1 MQIFLIL
8 FAVLAGLTNPFQSA
22 ANAQLNKQV
31 MHPVWVA
38 TCTYVTGLLVLLVIQ
53 AFRREALPG
62 ASVLGQVPWWA
73 WMGGFISIFG
83 TMGGLLLAQKLGS
96 GIFTGV
102 NVTAAVV
109 CSLVLDH
116 FGLVG
121 FKQHTASPM
130 RMVGAALMIGGL
142 WLVARF

>member
-1 MQIFLIL
+1 MIL

-31 MHPVWVA
+31 MQPVWVA
-38 TCTYVTGLLVLLVIQ
+38 TWTYVSGLLVLLVIQ
-53 AFRREALPG
+53 AFRREPLPG
-62 ASVLGQVPWWA
+62 ASVIGQLPWWA
-73 WMGGFISIFG
+73 WMGGFVSIFG

-96 GIFTGV
+96 GIFTGA

-130 RMVGAALMIGGL
+130 RMAGAALMIGGL

>member
-1 MQIFLIL
+1 MQILMIF

-31 MHPVWVA
+31 MQPVWVA

-62 ASVLGQVPWWA
+62 ANVLGQVPWWA
-73 WMGGFISIFG
+73 WMGGFVSIFG

-109 CSLVLDH
+109 CSLTLDH

-130 RMVGAALMIGGL
+130 RMLGAALMIGGL